1 MSNPFDDADGTYLVL
16 LNDEE
21 QYSLWPAFAEV
32 PMGWRTVSGPGPRDA
47 MLDFINEHWV
57 DMRPKSLRDAM
68 NSSHQPPPGTG
79 RRVT

>member
-1 MSNPFDDADGTYLVL
+1 MSNPFDNADGTFLVL

-32 PMGWRTVSGPGPRDA
+32 PTGWQTVSGPGPRDA
-47 MLDFINEHWV
+47 MLDFINENWL

-68 NSSHQPPPGTG
+68 NSSDQPPTGTG